1 MSDKTLALLVDRGQA
16 AQRQPKQRA
25 SFRVPPSVLEALE
38 ALATSERRTLSQTG
52 ALVLEIALSG
62 KALS

>member
-1 MSDKTLALLVDRGQA
+1 MSDKTLALLVDRDQA
-16 AQRQPKQRA
+16 AQPKQRA

-38 ALATSERRTLSQTG
+38 GLATSERRTLSQTG